1 MKYIYKIIYPNG
13 KIYVGS
19 DVVSKHQGVAYFGSP
34 SGDVIEKD
42 FTPIQIRNM
51 TITKEIIWESETA
64 SNAEVLKKEIELI
77 HTLESNNPTKGYNK
91 KPKFKGNATTLTI
104 ADL

>member
-34 SGDVIEKD
+34 SGDAIEKD

-91 KPKFKGNATTLTI
+91 KPKFKGNATTLPI
-104 ADL
+104 ADS